1 MIRIGIIGTGFGG
14 TIHIPG
20 FQAIAGVEVVGLAGA
35 TYEKTK
41 AIADKHHVP
50 LVFSSWQELVACSE
64 IDAVSVVTPP
74 VLHKPI
80 VLSAAQHKKHIFCEK
95 PFGMS
100 TREATDM
107 LRAVQKAGVVHG
119 VDFEFR
125 NIPGLQILKRQLEKK
140 EIGSIRYASVSWLS
154 GARASAGVPLGWQND
169 IRSGGG
175 VLFSH
180 GSHMLDYIE
189 FLLSPIASVSA
200 VLSVSKKNGVT
211 AEDTCVITIELS
223 SGVVVDFSL
232 SNVLPNGSGH
242 SIEIYGSEGSLKLVN
257 RDYRDLAHG
266 FTLMHYAQ
274 SSQKET
280 SLPIPVSDSD
290 KHYSDSR
297 LPLFVATASEFI
309 RGIQRKKNTL
319 PSFEDGLR
327 VQLVM
332 DAIRKS
338 NLFGKRIFIS

>member
-1 MIRIGIIGTGFGG
+1 
-14 TIHIPG
+14 
-20 FQAIAGVEVVGLAGA
+20 
-35 TYEKTK
+35 
-41 AIADKHHVP
+41 
-50 LVFSSWQELVACSE
+50 
-64 IDAVSVVTPP
+64 
-74 VLHKPI
+74 